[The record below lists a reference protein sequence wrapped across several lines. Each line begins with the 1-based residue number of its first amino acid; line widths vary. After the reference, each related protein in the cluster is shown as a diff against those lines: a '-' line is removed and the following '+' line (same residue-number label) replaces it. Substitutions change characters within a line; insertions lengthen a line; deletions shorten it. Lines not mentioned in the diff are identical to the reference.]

1 MNAKQYLERYRYLP
15 HEIESLLLAI
25 REQKELATSIRSIDY
40 SKDKIQVSTGNEAEF
55 EARIIRAMD
64 LERESL
70 EKIDEFYQVRANC
83 EMLINNVFNPLQRTI
98 LKYKYINGKT
108 REEIAKELGF
118 TRQWI
123 DEQMSRGLQLI
134 EVIADKK
141 KIKL

>member
-15 HEIESLLLAI
+15 HEIESLMLAI

-70 EKIDEFYQVRANC
+70 DKIDEFYQVRANC
-83 EMLINNVFNPLQRTI
+83 EMLINGVFNPLQRTI